1 MSQAVTTKKKDT
13 DSSKLDLMKSSK
25 LYVTLFIICIA
36 VVVAITGYS
45 GYVYAYNITTLSL
58 QPSSWLAIFIA
69 LLFSSCSLV
78 TIFIMSL
85 FIAPKSLA
93 ETPDLDELTKNS
105 VADFMKRDSENIRY
119 LDPNDILEKS
129 FEYARGTADQAME
142 HRLTTVNFFLL
153 IVGGAG
159 SGVVALLAA
168 PVSDRSLLEVG
179 AIGILWVIS
188 LIGWLM
194 LMQLIRLR
202 MAWFESVTEMNSI
215 KRFYFKFSETF
226 SEKYLTQAFFFKP
239 TTVPMPFK
247 HWNVFH
253 FSVILIGI
261 LDASL
266 FLGGAMLLSLH
277 TQGSGFVVIPFLAM
291 FVIILLAHSWV
302 YDIQLRRAF
311 WRKSKINE
319 TNLEEK

>member
-1 MSQAVTTKKKDT
+1 MSQAVTAKKPENDT
-13 DSSKLDLMKSSK
+13 NNPERMKSSK
-25 LYVTLFIICIA
+25 LYVTLIVISILA
-36 VVVAITGYS
+36 VFALTGYS
-45 GYVYAYNITTLSL
+45 GYTYLNNITILSL

-69 LLFSSCSLV
+69 ALFTSFSL
-78 TIFIMSL
+78 TAIFVMSL

-93 ETPDLDELTKNS
+93 EPPDLDKITEKHFTDL
-105 VADFMKRDSENIRY
+105 AKRSSEERNIRL

-142 HRLTTVNFFLL
+142 HRLTTVNFYLL

-168 PVSDRSLLEVG
+168 PVSGRALLEVG

-202 MAWFESVTEMNSI
+202 MAWFESITEMNSI
-215 KRFYFKFSETF
+215 KRFYFKYSETF
-226 SEKYLTQAFFFKP
+226 PEEYLKNAFFFRP

-253 FSVILIGI
+253 FAVILIGI

-277 TQGSGFVVIPFLAM
+277 TQGSGFVVLPFMAM
-291 FVIILLAHSWV
+291 CGIILFAHSWV

-311 WRKSKINE
+311 WRKG
-319 TNLEEK
+319 